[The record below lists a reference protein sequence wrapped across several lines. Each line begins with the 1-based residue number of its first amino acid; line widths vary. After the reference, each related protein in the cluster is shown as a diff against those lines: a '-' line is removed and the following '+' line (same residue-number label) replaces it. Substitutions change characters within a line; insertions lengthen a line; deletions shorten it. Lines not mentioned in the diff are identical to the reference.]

1 MNDHALCA
9 PSKESS
15 AGMSRRM
22 KHALSADNGSSS
34 VTRGDHVRAV
44 SEMEKKRIASHQH
57 QNGLGRLRGAA
68 RMPGLVQVEIP

>member
-34 VTRGDHVRAV
+34 VTRGDHVSAPEPCFV
-44 SEMEKKRIASHQH
+44 LIAQ
-57 QNGLGRLRGAA
+57 
-68 RMPGLVQVEIP
+68 PGQVELGSLAASGH